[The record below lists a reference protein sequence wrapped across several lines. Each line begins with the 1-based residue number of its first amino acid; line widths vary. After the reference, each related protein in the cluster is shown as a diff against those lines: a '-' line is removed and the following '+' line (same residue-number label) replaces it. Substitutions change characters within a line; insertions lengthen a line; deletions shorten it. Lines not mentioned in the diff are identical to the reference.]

1 MNSLSFAFTNSVL
14 PKYRVKYYDY
24 NIIIRSNL
32 WRPPAGYIIL
42 TVYHVLAYVL
52 TAKYENDVPLTF

>member
-1 MNSLSFAFTNSVL
+1 MIAGFDGRTGVCDLT
-14 PKYRVKYYDY
+14 Y

-52 TAKYENDVPLTF
+52 TAKYEEHVPLTF